1 MNKLNF
7 EDLKIFVALYELKS
21 FSKAAVVLHL
31 SQSALSKRIQHI
43 EAILG
48 SKLVDTS
55 NHRRMLVTEAGERF
69 FFHASKILHQVEL
82 MNTDLNSLKS
92 LSNGVLTIGAVPILG
107 QFGIS
112 RLINDFAAQ
121 FPKLA
126 LHVVE
131 QEGNSILKQLLT
143 GDLDMALL
151 RDTQA
156 EVLSTREYVKL
167 DLAKDE
173 LQVIL
178 AKTNPL
184 AKRPSLSAKDL
195 AATTIVSLL
204 SGSGVFE
211 PMQAFFADRHIAPK
225 IIFSS
230 PHIETLLGMVEG
242 SRHVTFL
249 FRQSYQPFAN
259 SNFVAKSL
267 TPNICSHLQL
277 VYRRT
282 SNPAILKF
290 ADYLSQ
296 QVTAEKG

>member
-1 MNKLNF
+1 
-7 EDLKIFVALYELKS
+7 
-21 FSKAAVVLHL
+21 
-31 SQSALSKRIQHI
+31 
-43 EAILG
+43 
-48 SKLVDTS
+48 
-55 NHRRMLVTEAGERF
+55 
-69 FFHASKILHQVEL
+69 

-131 QEGNSILKQLLT
+131 QEGISILKQLLT

-184 AKRPSLSAKDL
+184 AKRPSLSANDL
-195 AATTIVSLL
+195 AAITIVSLL

-211 PMQAFFADRHIAPK
+211 PMQAFLRIVISHPK
-225 IIFSS
+225 SS
-230 PHIETLLGMVEG
+230 LAVRI
-242 SRHVTFL
+242 SRHFWGWSKAAATL
-249 FRQSYQPFAN
+249 PFVP
-259 SNFVAKSL
+259 SIL
-267 TPNICSHLQL
+267 
-277 VYRRT
+277 
-282 SNPAILKF
+282 PAVCQFELCC
-290 ADYLSQ
+290 
-296 QVTAEKG
+296 